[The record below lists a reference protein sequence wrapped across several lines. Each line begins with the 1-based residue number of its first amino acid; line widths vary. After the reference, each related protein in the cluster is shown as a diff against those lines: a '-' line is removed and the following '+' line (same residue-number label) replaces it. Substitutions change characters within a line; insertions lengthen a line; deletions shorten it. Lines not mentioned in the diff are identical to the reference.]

1 MQLNLMLT
9 VLLLIA
15 VAGKAN
21 SVAAAIG
28 ILLTARVVGLD
39 QKIPTDFL
47 EKTTMFWGL
56 VLITIS
62 VLAPFITGKLQ
73 PKQILSAG
81 LSWLGLAAF
90 MISLVTTWLSGRG
103 LYFMTEGGRAD
114 LLPSLILGSVISAA
128 LLKGV
133 PVGPL
138 ISSGILYVVAR
149 LVGM

>member
-1 MQLNLMLT
+1 MQLNIMLA

-62 VLAPFITGKLQ
+62 VLAPFITGKVQ